1 MSFDSSRFPFS
12 PWNDFNGVV
21 MQQGRVQLDSDWN
34 EWLAELGRRIRAGTL
49 DTVGRA
55 VYPVALPNSF
65 LITPVSGSITIG
77 VGRMYVDGMLVE
89 NHGLTAPATQ
99 GWVPGSASSPSGSGA
114 TWDGSLDELY
124 INVPVDYDKQ
134 PYYPNAPA
142 FPTSPGP
149 FLIYLDVWQREVTFR
164 EDPVLIENAVGVDT
178 TGRLQVV
185 WQVKLLDLT
194 NVTVPGG
201 VVCTTQDS
209 DIGPWATLIQPSAG
223 RLTTGVVQSSSSGP
237 CCLAPNTGYTGME
250 NQLYRVEIHQGGSAS
265 SGPTATFKWSRDN
278 ASVATAVTG
287 IGQAGLVLTVQ
298 STGKD
303 SVLRFSP
310 NDWVEITDDY
320 LEVNGQHGELHQ
332 VSLVSDTANTITL
345 SSAVSATSFPAN
357 TTTGLTDPSRHT
369 RVVRWD
375 QGGKVFESDGATVW
389 VDLGAAGSTG
399 DIPVPPPGTS
409 LILENGVTV
418 SFDLSPSTGSFQIGD
433 YWAFAARATDG
444 TVESLIE
451 APPLGIHHHYARL
464 ALVTPSG
471 TPSDCRIPWP
481 PSFDEGCDCT
491 VCVTAAS
498 HKAGGTG
505 TIQAAINKVL
515 TLTPP
520 GGKICLG
527 PGTYNIAQTVTVSGA
542 SNIQITGHGLPILMA
557 TNLPGN
563 DPIMLITSESVDIT
577 IEDLGFSTAAQ
588 PGGAGQSSLRG
599 LIVQDSSFVRVNR
612 CLFAPS
618 PNGSQLSP
626 AIALGGTVSDS
637 SIRGNSFNN
646 VQLGIGLMDEIKTH
660 FLSYISIEYN
670 QMTCTSAGVALA
682 PDDPSSGALALR
694 FANNSIQSAAGFEML
709 SFNAVDL
716 VVEENTFMIGGSPN
730 GGDGIV
736 CSGDGKI
743 GRA

>member
-1 MSFDSSRFPFS
+1 MSFDSSRVTFN

-34 EWLAELGRRIRAGTL
+34 EWLGELVRRIRAGTL

-65 LITPVSGSITIG
+65 LITPGSSPTGQSTITIG
-77 VGRMYVDGMLVE
+77 VGRMYVDGLLVE
-89 NHGLTAPATQ
+89 NHGLPLPSSG
-99 GWVPGSASSPSGSGA
+99 GWVPPTPSAPGPQPA
-114 TWDGSLDELY
+114 WDPYLDELVGQNP
-124 INVPVDYDKQ
+124 IDYSQQ
-134 PYYPNAPA
+134 PYYPNAATLAP
-142 FPTSPGP
+142 FPTEGGP
-149 FLIYLDVWQREVTFR
+149 YLVYLDVWQREVTFLER
-164 EDPVLIENAVGVDT
+164 PDLIEKAVGVDT

-433 YWAFAARATDG
+433 YWAFAARSMDG
-444 TVESLIE
+444 TVESLVE
-451 APPLGIHHHYARL
+451 APP
-464 ALVTPSG
+464 
-471 TPSDCRIPWP
+471 
-481 PSFDEGCDCT
+481 
-491 VCVTAAS
+491 
-498 HKAGGTG
+498 
-505 TIQAAINKVL
+505 
-515 TLTPP
+515 
-520 GGKICLG
+520 
-527 PGTYNIAQTVTVSGA
+527 
-542 SNIQITGHGLPILMA
+542 
-557 TNLPGN
+557 
-563 DPIMLITSESVDIT
+563 
-577 IEDLGFSTAAQ
+577 
-588 PGGAGQSSLRG
+588 
-599 LIVQDSSFVRVNR
+599 
-612 CLFAPS
+612 
-618 PNGSQLSP
+618 
-626 AIALGGTVSDS
+626 
-637 SIRGNSFNN
+637 
-646 VQLGIGLMDEIKTH
+646 
-660 FLSYISIEYN
+660 
-670 QMTCTSAGVALA
+670 
-682 PDDPSSGALALR
+682 
-694 FANNSIQSAAGFEML
+694 
-709 SFNAVDL
+709 
-716 VVEENTFMIGGSPN
+716 
-730 GGDGIV
+730 
-736 CSGDGKI
+736 
-743 GRA
+743 